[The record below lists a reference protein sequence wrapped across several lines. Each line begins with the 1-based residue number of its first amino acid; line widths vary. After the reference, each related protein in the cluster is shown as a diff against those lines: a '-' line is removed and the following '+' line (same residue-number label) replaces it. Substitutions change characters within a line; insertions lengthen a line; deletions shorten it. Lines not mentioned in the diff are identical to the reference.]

1 MLGIM
6 RKYKQS
12 IIIKGVFAIIVF
24 SFVGTIF
31 LIWGKG
37 DKGMAGSDF
46 AVKVDRTVI
55 SYDEFQKAYSNLRN
69 MYQET
74 YGKPITPELEKM
86 MGLKKIVLD
95 RLINTT
101 LVRNEAKQMGLEV
114 SDSEVV
120 NAIAAIPAF
129 QNNGVFDRQL
139 YLRLLQDK
147 RFTPQAFEASEKEDL
162 LIKKTIQKVTDQAKV
177 TDAEALQIFKK
188 QHDKID
194 LLYTSFSPA
203 EVRSEVKL
211 SEQDLGKF
219 LQNHQDMFK
228 TPEQVSISYA
238 LLPPAKVAAG
248 LSASNEEIQEFY
260 RKNIDRYQEK
270 GNILP
275 FESVT
280 EQVKTDTLQ
289 FKAAKQAYELA
300 ANALNKNLK
309 TGDINSAAR
318 LMGVKVEKT
327 PLFTAKQPPAALT
340 PESELIQKAFTMK
353 PGELGGPVETKKG
366 VYLFTV
372 NEKKPAAV
380 PALAKIRAEVEKL
393 ATDEMAKDIAQKKA
407 EQALAQLKKNQSGL
421 KLQESGFF
429 TYSEK
434 GQIPK
439 IGTAPQLMESA
450 FNLSKES
457 PAPGQPLKVG
467 DRWYAY
473 KLKDR
478 VAADTADFQKMKD
491 QIKLSILP
499 KKQQEVMEAWLKGLR
514 NKAKI
519 TINPMLQTD

>member
-1 MLGIM
+1 
-6 RKYKQS
+6 
-12 IIIKGVFAIIVF
+12 
-24 SFVGTIF
+24 
-31 LIWGKG
+31 
-37 DKGMAGSDF
+37 
-46 AVKVDRTVI
+46 
-55 SYDEFQKAYSNLRN
+55 
-69 MYQET
+69 
-74 YGKPITPELEKM
+74 
-86 MGLKKIVLD
+86 
-95 RLINTT
+95 
-101 LVRNEAKQMGLEV
+101 
-114 SDSEVV
+114 
-120 NAIAAIPAF
+120 
-129 QNNGVFDRQL
+129 
-139 YLRLLQDK
+139 
-147 RFTPQAFEASEKEDL
+147 
-162 LIKKTIQKVTDQAKV
+162 
-177 TDAEALQIFKK
+177 
-188 QHDKID
+188 
-194 LLYTSFSPA
+194 
-203 EVRSEVKL
+203 
-211 SEQDLGKF
+211 
-219 LQNHQDMFK
+219 MFK

-238 LLPPAKVAAG
+238 LLPPANVAAG

-318 LMGVKVEKT
+318 LMGVNVEKT
-327 PLFTAKQPPAALT
+327 PLFTAKQPPAALNS
-340 PESELIQKAFTMK
+340 ESELIQKAFTLK

-380 PALAKIRAEVEKL
+380 PPLAKIRAEVEKL
-393 ATDEMAKDIAQKKA
+393 ATDEMAKDIAQRKA
-407 EQALAQLKKNQSGL
+407 EQALAQLKKNQTGL

-457 PAPGQPLKVG
+457 PAPAQPLKVG

-478 VAADTADFQKMKD
+478 AAADTADFQKVKE

-499 KKQQEVMEAWLKGLR
+499 QKQQEVMETWLKGLR